1 MSKNLIFI
9 LFIIQLLISCNN
21 TSEKTEI
28 IQNESNS
35 NELDSMIDINKKDS
49 NYTLADSVSNPYDN
63 ELETDDKPK
72 IEIVLSQEC
81 QQFIDDYSELLSE
94 YELLLQQINEDEGNI
109 NLIMAKTSL
118 EDELEFFLSDP
129 VSFKCSNNQN
139 EGSSLFIEELEK
151 INSRKDALY

>member
-49 NYTLADSVSNPYDN
+49 NYTLADSVSKPYNN

-129 VSFKCSNNQN
+129 VSFRCSNNQN
-139 EGSSLFIEELEK
+139 KGSSLFNEELEK

>member
-21 TSEKTEI
+21 NSEKTEI

-35 NELDSMIDINKKDS
+35 NELDSIIDINKNDS
-49 NYTLADSVSNPYDN
+49 NYTLADSVSKSNDN
-63 ELETDDKPK
+63 ELEIDDKPK

-81 QQFIDDYSELLSE
+81 QQFIDDYSQLLSE